1 MKKKSENDNRSV
13 VSPITSSQTLEEVLI
28 QIFFESADFSV
39 CLTTNSYLIQ
49 QLALCRTVYV
59 DELTSHA
66 YKWVVRSVKLF
77 GSYGRLRMCSPPCFW
92 DSYECS
98 CNWIFTAA
106 VSP

>member
-77 GSYGRLRMCSPPCFW
+77 WVIWTVEDVLSTMFLGF
-92 DSYECS
+92 
-98 CNWIFTAA
+98 
-106 VSP
+106 V